1 MTAHAQRQFTA
12 MKVAYHPKSC
22 YTEHALRERR
32 CAVVIS
38 LHSGILAQSKG
49 HVVNSEAEQSDWVD
63 KLAGRIEQRGA
74 SSLALLLIEIARPFD
89 FLGSQMLL
97 MAQPLLT
104 GIVADATV
112 EQTTLLLDNPK
123 LLNRLS
129 ATLKGAEVE

>member
-1 MTAHAQRQFTA
+1 M
-12 MKVAYHPKSC
+12 
-22 YTEHALRERR
+22 
-32 CAVVIS
+32 
-38 LHSGILAQSKG
+38 
-49 HVVNSEAEQSDWVD
+49 NSEAEQSDWVN

-74 SSLALLLIEIARPFD
+74 SSLALLLIEIARPFG

-112 EQTTLLLDNPK
+112 EQTTLLLDNPE
-123 LLNRLS
+123 LLKRLS